1 MVETGPVT
9 KESERADC
17 GGARSLRHEAKL
29 KSPTGGRGDQV
40 PLRPLAPPPRLRP
53 TRTSRLTTTAATHRP
68 PAASPCV
75 SCLKA
80 WHPGRPHRQPDQETH
95 RGAESLGCLFIALKM
110 VVSTCR
116 SSPPIAGIVRLERMR
131 KVVSVVLGRLSGLE
145 LRSAGGARAGAVWQP
160 CPSAPQA
167 QRANGHSGSS

>member
-1 MVETGPVT
+1 MVEPMTENQQVDALFPDLCDNRFTYLAGPDW
-9 KESERADC
+9 SCR
-17 GGARSLRHEAKL
+17 ARSLNSSGCRPCFLGKDLLAFLIDNVILRFQRCCQL
-29 KSPTGGRGDQV
+29 KR
-40 PLRPLAPPPRLRP
+40 
-53 TRTSRLTTTAATHRP
+53 
-68 PAASPCV
+68 
-75 SCLKA
+75 
-80 WHPGRPHRQPDQETH
+80 
-95 RGAESLGCLFIALKM
+95 

-131 KVVSVVLGRLSGLE
+131 KVVSLVLGRLSGLE